1 MKLLS
6 FLKSPTFR
14 SVGSPCQNV
23 APTAVKRSAFVSG
36 FVPAGRMPELRSKT
50 AGMLSGPSPSGLGH
64 TADDDA
70 RGIKAEY
77 LRSEACKSLFIGQTF
92 MVLAAN
98 ATFFV
103 IWLALGQS
111 YLAAI
116 SLAVPSSV
124 FWRNAWNESRRSA
137 RLYIASNL
145 QQHA

>member
-1 MKLLS
+1 MKNEYITIA
-6 FLKSPTFR
+6 KSL
-14 SVGSPCQNV
+14 PC
-23 APTAVKRSAFVSG
+23 P
-36 FVPAGRMPELRSKT
+36 L
-50 AGMLSGPSPSGLGH
+50 
-64 TADDDA
+64 DDA